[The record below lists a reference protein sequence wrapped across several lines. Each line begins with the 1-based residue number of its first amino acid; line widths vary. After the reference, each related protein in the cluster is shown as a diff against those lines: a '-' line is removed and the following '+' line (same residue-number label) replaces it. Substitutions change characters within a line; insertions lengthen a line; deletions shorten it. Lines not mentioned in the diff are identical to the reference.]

1 MDGIVVYR
9 AVRSEEEETLLQK
22 LLQTVMAKVLA
33 AYPFEDLSQHPGP
46 IVDDIDDE
54 DIYSSFP
61 NYPRLRHPR
70 KYQADLPTVD
80 QEDGEPEQILSPDK
94 VCLKNAD
101 SHSSL
106 HPGKCP
112 KYT

>member
-1 MDGIVVYR
+1 
-9 AVRSEEEETLLQK
+9 
-22 LLQTVMAKVLA
+22 MAKVLA